1 MAFNASIS
9 GINAAQQ
16 EMSVISNNIVN
27 AGTIGFKK
35 GEAEFAELFSSSMQ
49 SAEPGAGQGVELTGI
64 RSDFSQGEFQFTSS
78 VLDLAIDG
86 GGLFVLREGDSNL
99 YSRAGA
105 FRVDTQGYIVNSS
118 GLNLQGYQPDQNGA
132 LTQAIGDLRIST
144 DLMDQR
150 QTSSVSFAGNVD
162 SRAEASAVD
171 FSIDDPLS
179 YVSSSTTTIYDSAGE
194 AHQLAIYFAKDAENL
209 DTFNVYVAIDDV
221 LRPEVGALTFDNA
234 GVLSEDSVATIDIA
248 GFAPDGADVMDFSI
262 DLSDTSSFGTDS
274 GAVAFTQDG
283 YPAGELLSF
292 EFDDSG
298 TLYSTYTNG
307 EIRAQGQLI
316 LASFINPSQLR
327 PSGNTNYAQSEG
339 SGAPTLGA
347 PSSGARGFIRPSALE
362 TANVDITQEL
372 LALIE
377 AQRNFQS
384 NAQAIQN
391 EDEATRSIQ
400 QL

>member
-49 SAEPGAGQGVELTGI
+49 GAGPVAGQGVELTGI

-86 GGLFVLREGDSNL
+86 GGLFVLREGDSNF

-118 GLNLQGYQPDQNGA
+118 GLSLQGYQPDQNGA

-150 QTSSVSFAGNVD
+150 QTSSVTFAGNID
-162 SRAEASAVD
+162 SRAEGSAVD
-171 FSIDDPLS
+171 FSLDEPLS
-179 YVSSSTTTIYDSAGE
+179 YISSSTTTIYDSAGE
-194 AHQLAIYFAKDAENL
+194 AHQIAIYFAKDPENA

-221 LRPEVGALTFDNA
+221 LRPEVGALSFDNA
-234 GVLSEDSVATIDIA
+234 GVLSEDSISTIDIA
-248 GFAPDGADVMDFSI
+248 GYAPDGADVMDFSI
-262 DLSDTSSFGTDS
+262 DLSDATSFGTDS

-292 EFDDSG
+292 EFDDTG

>member
-49 SAEPGAGQGVELTGI
+49 GAGPVAGQGVELTGI

-86 GGLFVLREGDSNL
+86 GGLFVLREGDSNF

-118 GLNLQGYQPDQNGA
+118 GLSLQGYQPDQNGA

-150 QTSSVSFAGNVD
+150 QTSSVTFAGNID
-162 SRAEASAVD
+162 SRAEGSALD
-171 FSIDDPLS
+171 FSIDEPLS
-179 YVSSSTTTIYDSAGE
+179 YISSSTTTIYDSAGE
-194 AHQLAIYFAKDAENL
+194 AHQLAIYFAKDPEDA

-221 LRPEVGALTFDNA
+221 LRPEVGALSFDNA
-234 GVLSEDSVATIDIA
+234 GVLSEDSISTIDIA
-248 GFAPDGADVMDFSI
+248 GYTPDGADVMDFSI
-262 DLSDTSSFGTDS
+262 DLSDATSFGTDS

-292 EFDDSG
+292 EFDDTG

>member
-49 SAEPGAGQGVELTGI
+49 GAGPVAGQGVELTGI

-86 GGLFVLREGDSNL
+86 GGLFVLREGDSNF

-118 GLNLQGYQPDQNGA
+118 GLSLQGYQPDQNGA

-150 QTSSVSFAGNVD
+150 QTSSVTFAGNID
-162 SRAEASAVD
+162 SRAEGSAVD
-171 FSIDDPLS
+171 FSLDEPLS
-179 YVSSSTTTIYDSAGE
+179 YISSSTTTIYDSAGE
-194 AHQLAIYFAKDAENL
+194 AHQLAIYFAKDPENA

-221 LRPEVGALTFDNA
+221 LRPEVGALSFDNA
-234 GVLSEDSVATIDIA
+234 GVLSEDSISTIDIA

-262 DLSDTSSFGTDS
+262 NLSDATSFGTDS

-292 EFDDSG
+292 EFDDTG

>member
-194 AHQLAIYFAKDAENL
+194 AHQLAIYFAKDAENP

-339 SGAPTLGA
+339 
-347 PSSGARGFIRPSALE
+347 RALLHSE
-362 TANVDITQEL
+362 RRQVVLEVLFGHQH
-372 LALIE
+372 
-377 AQRNFQS
+377 
-384 NAQAIQN
+384 
-391 EDEATRSIQ
+391 
-400 QL
+400 